1 MASEKFNFII
11 NNFKPKDHKQLSD
24 LKVLFNKHPYS
35 QTISAYYLKSIKDQ
49 NKNNFS
55 HMLRKTAILSFD
67 RSNLR
72 NWISSDISQGKQ
84 SSKDNT
90 GEQIEDRFTFLDW
103 FDQISNNK
111 SKIDE
116 KISLIE
122 SFIDN
127 KSERIIKNNDKEY
140 KLLDKPIVSKYIS
153 DFTFSKDQIYRRNKV
168 DQNCERHK
176 KVFKQINSIPK
187 LCFGCFKEVI
197 ELESLFDKIFRIK
210 ISFLSL
216 PHFQYEI

>member
-24 LKVLFNKHPYS
+24 LKVLFNKYPYS

-49 NKNNFS
+49 NKHNFS
-55 HMLRKTAILSFD
+55 HMLRRTAILSFD

-72 NWISSDISQGKQ
+72 NWISSDINQEKQ
-84 SSKDNT
+84 KSEDKKDK
-90 GEQIEDRFTFLDW
+90 QIEDRFTFLDW

-116 KISLIE
+116 KIGLIE

-127 KSERIIKNNDKEY
+127 KSERILENNDKQNKYNISNYDKDNPELVTETLAKILTNQKKY
-140 KLLDKPIVSKYIS
+140 KKAIKAYRILSLKYPKKSSFFADHIREIKKLDK
-153 DFTFSKDQIYRRNKV
+153 
-168 DQNCERHK
+168 E
-176 KVFKQINSIPK
+176 
-187 LCFGCFKEVI
+187 
-197 ELESLFDKIFRIK
+197 
-210 ISFLSL
+210 
-216 PHFQYEI
+216 